1 MSASELAHQNGVC
14 QEEKTAYSRKPGGS
28 GPVADDEEL
37 ARVILSA
44 DITNGKLQSSFMP
57 LDHLRDG
64 WSFNRLYYAGEDK
77 VIEHG
82 KRLASR
88 QGVIGE
94 LCGYAVIQAG
104 NFRALRDRQNRQAF
118 CILDDETD
126 DAPSHAIAK
135 IRQTSAKMNCGGY
148 AKKYW
153 ILYALCQT
161 TANSFTSLQCYIT

>member
-1 MSASELAHQNGVC
+1 MSVSELAHQNGVC
-14 QEEKTAYSRKPGGS
+14 QEEKTAYSRKPGGP

-44 DITNGKLQSSFMP
+44 HITNGKLQSSFMP

-82 KRLASR
+82 KRLASS

-126 DAPSHAIAK
+126 DAPFHA
-135 IRQTSAKMNCGGY
+135 T
-148 AKKYW
+148 AKKSADQRKNELRGLRKK
-153 ILYALCQT
+153 ILDTLRIMP
-161 TANSFTSLQCYIT
+161 NHG

>member
-1 MSASELAHQNGVC
+1 MSVSELAHQNGVC
-14 QEEKTAYSRKPGGS
+14 QEEKTAYSRKPGGP

-37 ARVILSA
+37 ARIILSA
-44 DITNGKLQSSFMP
+44 QITNGKLQSSFMP

-64 WSFNRLYYAGEDK
+64 WSFNRIYYAGEDN

-82 KRLASR
+82 KRLASS

-135 IRQTSAKMNCGGY
+135 NSADQRKNELRGLR
-148 AKKYW
+148 KK
-153 ILYALCQT
+153 IFDTLRIMP
-161 TANSFTSLQCYIT
+161 NHG